1 LLGSSGEERDP
12 HKGGRPGKGPL
23 NELARVLGD
32 ACSSGAL
39 ASTMMPGRRWAKL
52 VGNLVAH
59 GKKEERRQI

>member
-1 LLGSSGEERDP
+1 M
-12 HKGGRPGKGPL
+12 